1 MLHDEI
7 IYLRQGRHVYG
18 NRLFQ
23 ISDFFQHAICEKTH
37 IKSDIKNNYIHP
49 VIL

>member
-23 ISDFFQHAICEKTH
+23 ISDFFNTQFVKKH
-37 IKSDIKNNYIHP
+37 ILNQ
-49 VIL
+49 ILKIITSIL